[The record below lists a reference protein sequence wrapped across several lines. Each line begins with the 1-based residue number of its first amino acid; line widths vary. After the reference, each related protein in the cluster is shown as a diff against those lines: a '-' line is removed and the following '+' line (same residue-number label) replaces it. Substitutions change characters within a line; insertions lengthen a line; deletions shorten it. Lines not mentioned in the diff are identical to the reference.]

1 MVLSYLPLGSHAKQA
16 RRMIPYYRLSS
27 NLVIQV
33 SFRETIAAKEKPSS
47 LSFSV
52 PFLIFEIIHFCRLFL
67 IEQYHRWNERS
78 ESFYDRRPSLIRI
91 YLPLCHFLKEELRWW
106 RKPHV
111 QATHADHQLIHKSL
125 YKSLIF
131 NRRYNLGPPHPASFL
146 SQMIKRLRVLLSLL
160 LLAVAVSEGMQSF
173 LPSIIILVVIQER
186 TFVCIFFFFSCRDHN
201 RTPCLPGRMGR
212 SIVGYK
218 WNCYRHR
225 QHCLNRS

>member
-1 MVLSYLPLGSHAKQA
+1 MNMEQVKKWKTTYWLYVLFRRLLFFWEYSIGSYLIPGSMTRWSTVESINSLLNFIRQSPFLRSCTHVSACIAPNKMVLSYLPLGSHAKQA

-78 ESFYDRRPSLIRI
+78 ESFYDRRSSFIRI
-91 YLPLCHFLKEELRWW
+91 YLPLCHFLREELRWW

-111 QATHADHQLIHKSL
+111 KATHADHQLIHKSL

-131 NRRYNLGPPHPASFL
+131 NRR
-146 SQMIKRLRVLLSLL
+146 
-160 LLAVAVSEGMQSF
+160 
-173 LPSIIILVVIQER
+173 
-186 TFVCIFFFFSCRDHN
+186 
-201 RTPCLPGRMGR
+201 
-212 SIVGYK
+212 
-218 WNCYRHR
+218 
-225 QHCLNRS
+225 